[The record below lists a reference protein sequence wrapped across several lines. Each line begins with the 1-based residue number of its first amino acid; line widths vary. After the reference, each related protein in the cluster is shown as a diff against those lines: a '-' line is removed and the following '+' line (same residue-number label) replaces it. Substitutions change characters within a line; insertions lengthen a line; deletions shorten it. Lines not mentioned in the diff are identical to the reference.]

1 MVNIKLI
8 GGFAVLGLLLSFL
21 AGALGGVAFPVIVLR
36 ALLGALLFAALGFGL
51 HTVVGRF
58 LPELLHTSV
67 VTPEKQSGVDI
78 TLPEENPHSP
88 VREAGQAEGVEDADK
103 KLGDLSGENTQEDGI
118 VSGEADEGEIP
129 GDLGSVDTFPDIGG
143 ISGLDSLDG
152 SRSLGQGTASGSG
165 SVTVE
170 GQKWD
175 TGAVAE
181 AVRTIMKKDK
191 EG

>member
-21 AGALGGVAFPVIVLR
+21 AGALGGVAFAVIVLR
-36 ALLGALLFAALGFGL
+36 ALLGALLFAALGFGV

-58 LPELLHTSV
+58 LPELLRTSV
-67 VTPEKQSGVDI
+67 VTPESRSGVDI

-88 VREAGQAEGVEDADK
+88 AQEAGEAEGVEDVDK
-103 KLGDLSGENTQEDGI
+103 EIGDLSGENPQEDGI
-118 VSGEADEGEIP
+118 GRGEADEAEIP
-129 GDLGSVDTFPDIGG
+129 GDFDSVDTFPDVGG

-152 SRSLGQGTASGSG
+152 SRPSGQWEASGKG

-170 GQKWD
+170 GQKLD
-175 TGAVAE
+175 AGDVAE
-181 AVRTIMKKDK
+181 AVKTMMKKDK